1 MTTVEKWLGEEN
13 KLGQDIWNK
22 KYKNGDETF
31 PQWVDRIAGGKDYI
45 KNMIFNKE
53 FLFAGRILSNRGLHK
68 LGRKITYS
76 NCYVI
81 APPEDNIESI
91 FETAKKLAR
100 TYSYGGG
107 CGVDIS
113 KLRPNGSSVNNA
125 AKSTTGAIS
134 FMDLYNMTT
143 DIIGQKGR
151 RGALMI
157 SIDVNHPDVEDFIK
171 IKSDLDKI
179 KKANIS
185 IRIDENFMNAVLN
198 KKMHKVKY
206 EVEDTGEIIEKELD
220 ARLLFREFARQNWDF
235 AEPGVLFW
243 DRISNW
249 NLLSEDDEFEYAGTN
264 PCAEEPLPAG
274 GSCLLGSLILPS
286 FIENGKFS
294 FEKFRVGVENG
305 VRALNEV
312 LDEGLPLHPLQEQRD
327 SVRDWRQIGL
337 GMLGVGDLL
346 IELKLKYGTPES
358 LEFCD
363 EIAKTMID
371 SAIRASALL
380 AKEEGAYP
388 NYKADK
394 ILASPF
400 LLENASPETIELV
413 KEYGI
418 RNSQL
423 LTIAPTG
430 SIGTMLQMSTGI
442 EPNFA
447 FSYTRKTESLH
458 GEDKFYKVFTPI
470 AKKYIDENG
479 LQDDAELPDYYVTAQ
494 NLDPLDRIR
503 MQGVWQKRIDASISS
518 TINLINKTTVEEVE
532 NIYIEAWKHG
542 LKGATIY
549 RSGCRREGILT
560 VEPKKEKTTV
570 ATSNAVVTGEVGIAR
585 GELKEIAEDTIYYPN
600 ALKIGCGKLKVMIGY
615 SPSEKAIQDLY
626 VIRSGEGGCEKNI
639 QAVAIYMS
647 GILRLGGNLFMLER
661 AVEGVSGCTSFAV
674 ARTRDKEI
682 GKGNTCPTAILNV
695 LKKFEKEMG
704 LNDSEVAA
712 QRRREESIREE
723 IKEEK
728 IASQKSTPLDLDV
741 AHCPECGE
749 QIDITGGCYSCRS
762 CGYSKCE

>member
-1 MTTVEKWLGEEN
+1 MRGSKIMTIEQWLGNEN
-13 KLGQDIWNK
+13 ILGQDIWSK
-22 KYKNGDETF
+22 KYKFDGENFIE
-31 PQWVDRIAGGKDYI
+31 WLKRVSGGEKYLMD
-45 KNMIFNKE
+45 MIEKKE
-53 FLFAGRILSNRGLHK
+53 FIFAGRILSNRGLNK
-68 LGRKITYS
+68 VGKKITYS

-113 KLRPNGSSVNNA
+113 KLRPKGSEVNNA
-125 AKSTTGAIS
+125 AKNTTGAVS
-134 FMDLYNMTT
+134 FMELYNMTT

-157 SIDVNHPDVEDFIK
+157 SIDVNHPDIEDFIK

-185 IRIDENFMNAVLN
+185 VRIDEKFMEAVI
-198 KKMHKVKY
+198 KKEKFLTRF
-206 EVEDTGEIIEKELD
+206 EVPDTGEVIERELD
-220 ARLLFREFARQNWDF
+220 ARALFREFARQNWDF

-249 NLLSEDDEFEYAGTN
+249 NLLSEDEEFEYAGTN

-274 GSCLLGSLILPS
+274 GSCLLGSLILPT
-286 FIENGKFS
+286 FIGENGFDFDRFKIAVKNS
-294 FEKFRVGVENG
+294 VK
-305 VRALNEV
+305 ALNEV
-312 LDEGLPLHPLQEQRD
+312 LDEGLPLHPLEEQRE
-327 SVRDWRQIGL
+327 SVADWRQIGL
-337 GMLGVGDLL
+337 GILGVGDLL
-346 IELKLKYGTPES
+346 IQLGLKYGTKES
-358 LEFCD
+358 LEICD
-363 EIAKTMID
+363 EIAACMVD
-371 SAIRASALL
+371 SAITASALL
-380 AKEEGAYP
+380 AKEAGAYP
-388 NYKADK
+388 KFK
-394 ILASPF
+394 LEKVLESPF
-400 LLENASPETIELV
+400 LKANASPETIELV
-413 KEYGI
+413 KKYGL

-458 GEDKFYKVFTPI
+458 GEDKFYKVFIPI
-470 AKKYIDENG
+470 AKNYIEEKG
-479 LQDDAELPDYYVTAQ
+479 LKSEEELPAFFVTAQ
-494 NLDPLDRIR
+494 NLDPMDRIK
-503 MQGVWQKRIDASISS
+503 MQAVWQNRIDASISS
-518 TINLINKTTVEEVE
+518 TINLINRTTVEEVE
-532 NIYIEAWKHG
+532 NIYIEAWKQG

-560 VEPKKEKTTV
+560 VETKKETAEIPKEMPQ
-570 ATSNAVVTGEVGIAR
+570 GLPR
-585 GELKEIAEDTIYYPN
+585 GEMKPIAADTIYYPN
-600 ALKIGCGKLKVMIGY
+600 MLRIGCGKINVMIGY
-615 SPSEKAIQDLY
+615 SPSERAIQDLY

-647 GILRLGGNLFMLER
+647 GILRLGGNLFMLEN
-661 AVEGVSGCTSFAV
+661 AIEGVSGCTSFAV
-674 ARTRDKEI
+674 ARTRGSDVSR
-682 GKGNTCPTAILNV
+682 GSTCPSAILNI

-704 LNDSEVAA
+704 LNDVEKAEIKK
-712 QRRREESIREE
+712 REEEIREK
-723 IKEEK
+723 IVAKAKEEN
-728 IASQKSTPLDLDV
+728 PLAV

-749 QIDITGGCYSCRS
+749 TIDISGGCYSCRS